1 MTMKEI
7 IITNTEMSLDGNNED
22 KMKPT
27 LEDILYATVDEV
39 LYEDRKLWELHKNS
53 RLSEII
59 LIKQLYCYVANEI
72 GYQPK
77 EIGHLI
83 RKRES
88 TVLKYVE
95 EIKRRA
101 GAKALMDSRI
111 KFSKWK

>member
-1 MTMKEI
+1 MILEREKR
-7 IITNTEMSLDGNNED
+7 
-22 KMKPT
+22 MKPT
-27 LEDILYATVDEV
+27 LEGILDATIDEV
-39 LYEDRKLWELHKNS
+39 LYGERKIWEHHKNS

-72 GYQPK
+72 GYPPK